1 MSRLSETLSSIPLG
15 TLSIIL
21 LCTITYAYQLLFDP
35 PLHHYT
41 MCPRNILFL
50 SEYYRIITSTLFHGG
65 FLHFFMNM
73 SSTAAISSSL
83 EHRYG
88 TLRLIF
94 TILWGMILTS
104 FIDIAAPWLM
114 YMIFNN
120 EEMMY
125 QHAVGFSGV
134 IFQLSTIEANINPDA
149 TRSVFGFVRVP
160 SYLYPWALLIVLQ
173 VLIPNISFMGHLS
186 GILVGTMQL
195 YGLLDLVILP
205 SDDYLRKMEEWPSIV
220 KIMNL
225 PSSSQYRVQFV
236 KTPFTSEGDGSRR
249 NPSMLWSAIK
259 RAFAMVWKFVRDVM
273 ETIKVCI
280 FGRGRDANSNIQLG
294 GDVEALWGSGGRSI
308 SGAGEGGGVDSD
320 DDWVGLPPM
329 PESTGRDTDSRMV

>member
-1 MSRLSETLSSIPLG
+1 
-15 TLSIIL
+15 
-21 LCTITYAYQLLFDP
+21 
-35 PLHHYT
+35 
-41 MCPRNILFL
+41 
-50 SEYYRIITSTLFHGG
+50 
-65 FLHFFMNM
+65 
-73 SSTAAISSSL
+73 
-83 EHRYG
+83 
-88 TLRLIF
+88 
-94 TILWGMILTS
+94 
-104 FIDIAAPWLM
+104 
-114 YMIFNN
+114 
-120 EEMMY
+120 
-125 QHAVGFSGV
+125 
-134 IFQLSTIEANINPDA
+134 
-149 TRSVFGFVRVP
+149 
-160 SYLYPWALLIVLQ
+160 
-173 VLIPNISFMGHLS
+173 
-186 GILVGTMQL
+186 
-195 YGLLDLVILP
+195 
-205 SDDYLRKMEEWPSIV
+205 MEEWPSIV